1 MKNYQTY
8 LDEMLDW
15 PYYDWNEDD
24 GFLYDE
30 DGDKTDI
37 GPFKT
42 SQEAEQYLED
52 NDIRGNIREGFFKTG
67 LKLLP
72 VFAMLFHLL
81 VSDVQSKDNIPS
93 EDIKIALIDMQ
104 ISKNKDELDANSQ
117 KVMRLVSSLKG
128 PQRNKFVE
136 IFNKAYHETENKI
149 GS

>member
-8 LDEMLDW
+8 LDEILS
-15 PYYDWNEDD
+15 ED
-24 GFLYDE
+24 
-30 DGDKTDI
+30 
-37 GPFKT
+37 
-42 SQEAEQYLED
+42 LE
-52 NDIRGNIREGFFKTG
+52 EGFFKTG

-81 VSDVQSKDNIPS
+81 VSDVQSKDNIPT
-93 EDIKIALIDMQ
+93 EDVKIALIDMQ

-128 PQRNKFVE
+128 SQRNKFID